1 MWNNNLIHRYTYSK
15 LFLVVFSR
23 NTSTAVI
30 SFSHQ
35 LHFLITFAGECF
47 QPFDAAFLAFKKL
60 SWDKSLLSY
69 LMSFPV
75 ITKGIRRLKDADLVE
90 TYLSTYSF
98 LRKLYM
104 YMHAL
109 GISHLTISVVCA
121 WRNHIFFTF
130 WVTLCLL
137 ICTVNALVYV
147 ECQHH
152 SKGFHYTFKSQSFL
166 KLKKNTRSFSLST
179 IPEIVQCDFQNFYFI
194 LFRYRYA
201 YHRSSWLVA
210 GKADPPPPK
219 RQYLHPD
226 SPFSI
231 RGDQR
236 LSVSFEKVKLT
247 NNEADKSGQVLRDI
261 SFG

>member
-1 MWNNNLIHRYTYSK
+1 MFTLWNNIIVQRYTYSK

-23 NTSTAVI
+23 NTSTAVAVI

-152 SKGFHYTFKSQSFL
+152 SKGFHYTYKEPKFLEIEKKILADFRWAQFL
-166 KLKKNTRSFSLST
+166 KLCSVIFKNFTVSYLGTDMPT
-179 IPEIVQCDFQNFYFI
+179 I
-194 LFRYRYA
+194 
-201 YHRSSWLVA
+201 
-210 GKADPPPPK
+210 DP
-219 RQYLHPD
+219 L
-226 SPFSI
+226 
-231 RGDQR
+231 G
-236 LSVSFEKVKLT
+236 
-247 NNEADKSGQVLRDI
+247 
-261 SFG
+261 

>member
-1 MWNNNLIHRYTYSK
+1 MHRYTYSK

-23 NTSTAVI
+23 NTSRAAVAVI

-90 TYLSTYSF
+90 THLSTYSF

-152 SKGFHYTFKSQSFL
+152 SKG
-166 KLKKNTRSFSLST
+166 
-179 IPEIVQCDFQNFYFI
+179 
-194 LFRYRYA
+194 
-201 YHRSSWLVA
+201 
-210 GKADPPPPK
+210 
-219 RQYLHPD
+219 
-226 SPFSI
+226 
-231 RGDQR
+231 
-236 LSVSFEKVKLT
+236 
-247 NNEADKSGQVLRDI
+247 
-261 SFG
+261 